1 MNRSP
6 SDKLYKQPIRLK
18 QLRQERQK
26 HSTTQVNWQNKM
38 KRQHLQEYFPD
49 QNRPNVISLSNYLTV
64 NYLPCKNWQHIIW
77 HLKDY
82 TCHSSGIFLSIRRIT
97 PGAISTLA

>member
-26 HSTTQVNWQNKM
+26 LSTTQVNWQN
-38 KRQHLQEYFPD
+38 
-49 QNRPNVISLSNYLTV
+49 
-64 NYLPCKNWQHIIW
+64 
-77 HLKDY
+77 
-82 TCHSSGIFLSIRRIT
+82 
-97 PGAISTLA
+97 